1 MLRTLAD
8 PSQQF
13 YSRPAVSIARPSYS
27 VCPRVS
33 QPITG
38 SACCFGPWPRLARCS
53 SPFLTRAVRVLASP
67 RHSEGISRRTTKEQQ
82 SESEDTRMIHMRPLP
97 PPHRPGT
104 RLNLIPKAQGDV
116 AFSDSNA
123 PRITLDMHTDTDRT
137 GQDRT

>member
-1 MLRTLAD
+1 
-8 PSQQF
+8 
-13 YSRPAVSIARPSYS
+13 
-27 VCPRVS
+27 
-33 QPITG
+33 
-38 SACCFGPWPRLARCS
+38 
-53 SPFLTRAVRVLASP
+53 
-67 RHSEGISRRTTKEQQ
+67 
-82 SESEDTRMIHMRPLP
+82 MIHMRPLP